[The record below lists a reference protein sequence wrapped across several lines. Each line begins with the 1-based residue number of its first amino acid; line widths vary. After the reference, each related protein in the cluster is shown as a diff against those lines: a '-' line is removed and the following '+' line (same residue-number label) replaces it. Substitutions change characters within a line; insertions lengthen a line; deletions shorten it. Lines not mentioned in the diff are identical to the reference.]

1 MSKLRRKLIIGR
13 GDGSL
18 RKKLSIGIF
27 FILAVFLIGG
37 MYYSLPY
44 YVSKPGMAK
53 ELAPIITVEG
63 GYQEKGNFM
72 LTTVRMGRANIYS
85 YIEAKMRKYEEI
97 YPLDMVLNEQE
108 TEEEYNVRQL
118 HLMAASKLNAIE
130 VAYNKAG
137 LPVHYKYKG
146 IYVMQVL
153 QGMPAEGKL
162 QAGDRV
168 FKMDGHTFPS
178 SKDFIEYLGKK
189 SAGDQVTLTYSRN
202 NEEKSVNLILQ
213 PFKDQPRKAGIG
225 ISLVDDKEI
234 SVDPEVKVRTD
245 EIGGPSA
252 GLMFTLEIYN
262 QLTKNDLTKGYQIA
276 GTGTIDP
283 DGTVGPIGGIE
294 QKIVAA
300 DHAGAEIFFAPNEKG
315 AKDSNYRAA
324 LKAARDIKTK
334 MKIVPVDTF
343 DDAVKYLEKLPKKK

>member
-1 MSKLRRKLIIGR
+1 
-13 GDGSL
+13 
-18 RKKLSIGIF
+18 
-27 FILAVFLIGG
+27 

-130 VAYNKAG
+130 VAYHKAG

-153 QGMPAEGKL
+153 PGMPAEGKL

-189 SAGDQVTLTYSRN
+189 SAGDHVKLTYSRN

-213 PFKDQPRKAGIG
+213 PFKDQPGKAGIG

-234 SVDPEVKVRTD
+234 TVDPEVKVRTD

-252 GLMFTLEIYN
+252 GFMFTLEIYN

-300 DHAGAEIFFAPNEKG
+300 DNAGAEIFFAPNEKG